1 MHTQLIEKQPITYV
15 ISTFYQTVLLCMKD
29 TITMEQS
36 YNQVKK
42 IIESSVSWLGTPI
55 KSGEILKLL
64 YVIRLPK

>member
-1 MHTQLIEKQPITYV
+1 MHKQLIEKQPITYV

-42 IIESSVSWLGTPI
+42 IIESSVS
-55 KSGEILKLL
+55 
-64 YVIRLPK
+64 